1 MKRSNLTRYHF
12 VIADE
17 FSVVL
22 DVDHSRADAVLQR
35 CFEHMPVDLAV
46 KMLTQ
51 FDHPNTVVLARL
63 AQRLVRFGSF
73 NISYCMDPTVPT
85 PWGYEAHGIY
95 VVRYDALDISALD
108 IALVHEGDAPL
119 HAEDICRPFV
129 PSFLQGSQA

>member
-1 MKRSNLTRYHF
+1 MSTILKRYHF

-35 CFEHMPVDLAV
+35 CFEHMPFDLAV
-46 KMLTQ
+46 KMLSQ
-51 FDHPNTVVLARL
+51 FDRANTVVLARF
-63 AQRLVRFGSF
+63 AQKLVRFGTF
-73 NISYCMDPTVPT
+73 NTSYCIDPTVPA
-85 PWGYEAHGIY
+85 PWDYEKHGIY

-108 IALVHEGDAPL
+108 IALVHVGDAPL
-119 HAEDICRPFV
+119 PAEDICRPFV